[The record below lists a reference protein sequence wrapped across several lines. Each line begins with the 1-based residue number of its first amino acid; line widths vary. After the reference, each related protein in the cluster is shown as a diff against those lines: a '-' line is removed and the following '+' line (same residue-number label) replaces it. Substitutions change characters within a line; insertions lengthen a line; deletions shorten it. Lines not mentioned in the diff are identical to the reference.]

1 MATPPLPGRE
11 QAAQSGEVVAAAER
25 SVKLSAVDLGVEY
38 LIARTGQILR
48 AIDSMTV
55 SVRANEF
62 VCVVG
67 PSGCGKS
74 TFLSVCAGLIP
85 YSDGELT
92 IDNQPVRGPGPD
104 RAVVFQS
111 AALLPWRT
119 TMGNVTYGLDLR
131 GVPKK
136 VATVRAQAAIDL
148 VGLRGQEDR
157 YPHELSGGMQ
167 QRVNLARAL
176 TADPEILL
184 LDEPFAAL
192 DAQTRELMQAEL
204 LRVWDAT
211 RKTTILVTHQI
222 DEAVLLGDRVVV
234 LSKGPESR
242 IKEIVTIDLPR
253 PRDES
258 LRGGGRFADFVA
270 RIKRLIYDDTHPTNA
285 AAR

>member
-1 MATPPLPGRE
+1 MTAVPSPGGSTAVPRDPVDT
-11 QAAQSGEVVAAAER
+11 AAR
-25 SVKLSAVDLGVEY
+25 PVKLAAVDLGVEY
-38 LIARTGQILR
+38 LIARTGQVLR
-48 AIDSMTV
+48 AIDDISV

-62 VCVVG
+62 DCVVG

-92 IDNQPVRGPGPD
+92 IDDKPVRGPGPD

-131 GVPKK
+131 GVAKR
-136 VATVRAQAAIDL
+136 VARAQAQVAIDL
-148 VGLRGQEDR
+148 VGLHGYEDR

-204 LRVWDAT
+204 LRIWDAT

-234 LSKGPESR
+234 LSKGPGSR
-242 IKEIVTIDLPR
+242 IKEIVAIDLPR

-258 LRGGGRFADFVA
+258 LREGSRFADFVA
-270 RIKRLIYDDTHPTNA
+270 RIKHLIYDDNHSANA